1 MHLLDP
7 FLFGFVQTSSE
18 ASQDYPV
25 CIIDLP
31 VCLWVLDRCEVLDSA
46 QLGNK
51 FLEIFIRELCPI
63 VGDNCLGNAKL
74 GKNISFEEP
83 ENVLHGYSG

>member
-51 FLEIFIRELCPI
+51 FLEIFIRELCPV
-63 VGDNCLGNAKL
+63 VGENFFGNA
-74 GKNISFEEP
+74 EP
-83 ENVLHGYSG
+83 GNNVSLVEMENFLC